1 MWDEDFKVSVE
12 FWSRKTPCH
21 IVADSILTLFLIDGQ
36 NRIKPSA
43 RWVVNVSSINHIIV
57 YVCSN
62 LLDHFSKS
70 TKPHIDSFLNDM
82 KIISLICS
90 RIRLNLVIQIKS
102 CLYFIFFFFSILN
115 IYTFNIKNT
124 ITRYIS
130 NWYTQE

>member
-70 TKPHIDSFLNDM
+70 TKPHIDFFLNDM

-102 CLYFIFFFFSILN
+102 CLYFFFSILN

>member
-102 CLYFIFFFFSILN
+102 CLYFFFFFF
-115 IYTFNIKNT
+115 YIKHLHVQHKKYNHQV
-124 ITRYIS
+124 YI
-130 NWYTQE
+130 

>member
-70 TKPHIDSFLNDM
+70 TKPHIDFFLNDM
-82 KIISLICS
+82 KIISIICS
-90 RIRLNLVIQIKS
+90 RIRLYLVIQIKS
-102 CLYFIFFFFSILN
+102 CLYLFFFFFSILN

>member
-102 CLYFIFFFFSILN
+102 CLYFIFIFF
-115 IYTFNIKNT
+115 YIKHLHVQHKKYNHQV
-124 ITRYIS
+124 YI
-130 NWYTQE
+130 

>member
-70 TKPHIDSFLNDM
+70 TKPHIDFFLNDM
-82 KIISLICS
+82 KIISIICS
-90 RIRLNLVIQIKS
+90 RIRLYLVIQIKS
-102 CLYFIFFFFSILN
+102 CLYLFFFFSILN

>member
-70 TKPHIDSFLNDM
+70 TKPHIDFFLNDM

-102 CLYFIFFFFSILN
+102 CLYLFIFFSILN

>member
-102 CLYFIFFFFSILN
+102 CLYFIYFFF
-115 IYTFNIKNT
+115 YIKHLHVQHKKYNHQV
-124 ITRYIS
+124 YI
-130 NWYTQE
+130 